1 MKKSE
6 QLKAKTKTTFANR
19 LLYTFTE
26 SELQE
31 YASEIAK
38 EAYPNIKKNDIEIC
52 GKCGT
57 VI

>member
-6 QLKAKTKTTFANR
+6 QLKQKAESKLTTGVYY
-19 LLYTFTE
+19 LFTE

-31 YASEIAK
+31 RDTEIAK
-38 EAYPNIKKNDIEIC
+38 EAYPNKEADGCVFC

-57 VI
+57 AI